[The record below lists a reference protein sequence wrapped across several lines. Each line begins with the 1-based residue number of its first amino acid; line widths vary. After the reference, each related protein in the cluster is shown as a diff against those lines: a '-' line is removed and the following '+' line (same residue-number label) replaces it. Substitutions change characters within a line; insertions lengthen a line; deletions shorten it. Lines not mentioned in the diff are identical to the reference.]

1 MAKVTLAAARV
12 NKKLTQ
18 AKLAE
23 KLGVSRQSVFDW
35 ENGKRE
41 MRPVYLHA
49 FCAVVG
55 MSEDDILLP
64 ENITLSNKEKS

>member
-1 MAKVTLAAARV
+1 MAKITLAAARV
-12 NKKLTQ
+12 NKGWTQ
-18 AKLAE
+18 AELAE

-41 MRPVYLHA
+41 MRPVYVHA
-49 FCAVVG
+49 FRAVVG

-64 ENITLSNKEKS
+64 EVTT

>member
-1 MAKVTLAAARV
+1 MAKITLAAARV
-12 NKKLTQ
+12 NKGWTQ
-18 AKLAE
+18 AELAE

-41 MRPVYLHA
+41 MRPVYVHA

-64 ENITLSNKEKS
+64 EVTT